1 MAFPGK
7 LAFLTGWSI
16 FCGPE
21 VQGHRAAYEVLQ
33 GNKTLLPRTVYR
45 KHVPIPTFLLETFS
59 FFPFH
64 FGETAFAAEKESL

>member
-1 MAFPGK
+1 M
-7 LAFLTGWSI
+7 
-16 FCGPE
+16 
-21 VQGHRAAYEVLQ
+21 QGHRAAYEVLQ